1 MPSNSHILD
10 YLSYYA
16 AFKQAPRFA
25 VLIDGRWGIGK
36 THLVETFLG
45 RVRTPEFKA
54 VYVSLNG
61 LKSSAE
67 IDREV
72 FRGSYAVLGNKFFE
86 AATGVAKTG
95 LKWWQG
101 ISLDIDLMR
110 LINRYTADLYVF
122 DDLERCDM
130 PIAQTLG
137 YINAFVEQGGRKVV
151 IVANEAEIQDSESYR
166 RIREKVIG
174 QTLVFQPAID
184 DALAAFLAEIR
195 FEPARRFLDTKVDVI
210 AAIHQ
215 QAGLDNLRVL
225 QQALWDFARF
235 FEALE
240 DRHRADDA
248 AMTAMLRLLMALSM
262 DVRSGRLSAK
272 DLQGRHSAVVL
283 ALMTRGRSGESS
295 PFLLSYE
302 RYPGAD
308 IDSMAL
314 SDPSITA
321 LLIDGIVDQDAI
333 RGDLDASRFFVN
345 VADEPPW
352 RTLWYGVERTDA
364 EVAAALASVEAAF
377 AQRAFTVPGEILHV
391 FGLRLKFA
399 RIGALPL
406 SLHAVVG
413 ECERYVDDLYAQ
425 KRLVP
430 AAARDGIAE
439 LYETGYGGLGI
450 AGSETAEFKALA
462 KHLTAKQAQAA
473 ADAYPAQAAA
483 LLDTLKEDPLRF
495 IEEVA
500 PGMGRDTAFTRVPVL
515 AQIDPGTFATA
526 LLALRPDAQR
536 RVLKSLAG
544 RYNHGMLRGD
554 LAPELAWAQAVRAAL
569 AAEIPAMPPH
579 GQYRMTLFLDQSFG
593 QVPELT
599 PPAPPPAAAAPPP
612 AVP

>member
-10 YLSYYA
+10 YLTYYA
-16 AFKQAPRFA
+16 AFAQAPRFA

-45 RVRTPEFKA
+45 RVRTTEFKA

-67 IDREV
+67 IDREL
-72 FRGSYAVLGNKFFE
+72 FRASYAVLGNKFFE
-86 AATGVAKTG
+86 AAAGIAKSG

-101 ISLDIDLMR
+101 ISLDVDLMR
-110 LINRYTADLYVF
+110 LINRFSADLYVF

-151 IVANEAEIQDSESYR
+151 IVANEAEIRDSEDYR

-184 DALAAFLAEIR
+184 DALAAFLAGIQ
-195 FEPARRFLDTKVDVI
+195 FEPARRFLSAKVDVI
-210 AAIHQ
+210 AAIHR

-240 DRHRADDA
+240 DRHRADDV

-262 DVRSGRLSAK
+262 DVRSNRLSSK
-272 DLQGRHSAVVL
+272 DLKGRQSAIVLAYMGRHQ
-283 ALMTRGRSGESS
+283 GEESS
-295 PFLLSYE
+295 PLLLSYE

-308 IDSMAL
+308 IDSMAI
-314 SDPSITA
+314 SDTVITA

-333 RGDLDASRFFVN
+333 RADLDASRFFVN

-352 RTLWYGVERTDA
+352 RTLWYGVERTDE
-364 EVAAALASVEAAF
+364 EVAGALASVEAAF
-377 AQRAFTVPGEILHV
+377 GQRDFTVPGEILHV

-406 SLHAVVG
+406 SVHTVVC
-413 ECERYVDDLYAQ
+413 ECEHYVDDLYTQ

-430 AAARDGIAE
+430 AATRYGIAE
-439 LYETGYGGLGI
+439 LYETAYDGLGI
-450 AGSETAEFKALA
+450 AGSETGEFKALA
-462 KHLTAKQAQAA
+462 KHLAAKQAQAA
-473 ADAYPAQAAA
+473 ADEYPVQAEA

-500 PGMGRDTAFTRVPVL
+500 PGMGRDSGFARVPVL
-515 AQIDPGTFATA
+515 AQIDPGAFATA
-526 LLALRPDAQR
+526 ILALRPDVQR
-536 RVLKSLAG
+536 KVLKALAG
-544 RYNHGMLRGD
+544 RYNHGMLQGD
-554 LAPELAWAQAVRAAL
+554 LAPELTWAQAVRAAL
-569 AAEIPAMPPH
+569 AAEIPAMPPY

-593 QVPELT
+593 QVPEMT
-599 PPAPPPAAAAPPP
+599 PPTTPPAAAAAPP
-612 AVP
+612 ALP

>member
-10 YLSYYA
+10 YLTYYA
-16 AFKQAPRFA
+16 AFAQAPRFA

-36 THLVETFLG
+36 THLVETFL
-45 RVRTPEFKA
+45 RQIRTTDFKA

-67 IDREV
+67 IDREL
-72 FRGSYAVLGNKFFE
+72 FRASYAVLGNKYFE
-86 AATGVAKTG
+86 AATGIAKTG

-101 ISLDIDLMR
+101 ISLDVDLMR
-110 LINRYTADLYVF
+110 LINRFTADLYVF

-151 IVANEAEIQDSESYR
+151 IVANEAEIRDSEDYR

-184 DALAAFLAEIR
+184 DALAAFLAGIQ
-195 FEPARRFLDTKVDVI
+195 FEPARRFLSAKVDVI

-248 AMTAMLRLLMALSM
+248 AMTAMLRLLIALSM
-262 DVRSGRLSAK
+262 DVRSGRLSSK
-272 DLQGRHSAVVL
+272 DLQGRQSAVVL
-283 ALMTRGRSGESS
+283 SYMGRHRGEESS
-295 PFLLSYE
+295 PLLLSYE

-314 SDPSITA
+314 SDTVITA
-321 LLIDGIVDQDAI
+321 LLIDGIIDQDAI
-333 RGDLDASRFFVN
+333 RADLDASRFFVN

-352 RTLWYGVERTDA
+352 RTLWYGVERTDE
-364 EVAAALASVEAAF
+364 EVAGALASVEAAF
-377 AQRAFTVPGEILHV
+377 GQRTFTVPGEILHV

-406 SLHAVVG
+406 SVHTVIG
-413 ECERYVDDLYAQ
+413 ECDRYVDDLYAQ

-430 AAARDGIAE
+430 AATRYGIAE
-439 LYETGYGGLGI
+439 LYETGYDGLEI

-462 KHLTAKQAQAA
+462 KHLAAKQAQAA
-473 ADAYPAQAAA
+473 ADEYPAQAEA

-500 PGMGRDTAFTRVPVL
+500 PGMGRDSVFARVPVL
-515 AQIDPGTFATA
+515 AQIEPSAFATA
-526 LLALRPDAQR
+526 ILALRPDVQR
-536 RVLKSLAG
+536 KVLKALAG
-544 RYNHGMLRGD
+544 RYNHGMLQGD
-554 LAPELAWAQAVRAAL
+554 LAPELTWAQAVRAAL
-569 AAEIPAMPPH
+569 AAKIPAMPPH
-579 GQYRMTLFLDQSFG
+579 GQYRMAMFLDQSFG

-599 PPAPPPAAAAPPP
+599 PPTPSPAAAAAPP

>member
-10 YLSYYA
+10 YLTYYA
-16 AFKQAPRFA
+16 AFAQAPRFA

-45 RVRTPEFKA
+45 QVRTTEFKA

-67 IDREV
+67 IDREL
-72 FRGSYAVLGNKFFE
+72 FRASYAVLGNKFFE
-86 AATGVAKTG
+86 AATGIAKTG

-101 ISLDIDLMR
+101 ISLDVDLMR
-110 LINRYTADLYVF
+110 LINRFTADLYVF

-184 DALAAFLAEIR
+184 DALTAFLAGIG

-240 DRHRADDA
+240 DRHRADEA

-262 DVRSGRLSAK
+262 DVRSGRLGSK

-283 ALMTRGRSGESS
+283 AYMGRHQGEESS
-295 PFLLSYE
+295 PFLMSYE
-302 RYPGAD
+302 RYPGAE
-308 IDSMAL
+308 IDSMAI
-314 SDPSITA
+314 SDTVITA

-333 RGDLDASRFFVN
+333 RADLDASRFFVN

-377 AQRAFTVPGEILHV
+377 GQRAFTVPGEILHV

-406 SLHAVVG
+406 SLHTVVG

-430 AAARDGIAE
+430 AATRDGIAE

-450 AGSETAEFKALA
+450 AGSETAEFKALTSYLA
-462 KHLTAKQAQAA
+462 AKQAQAA
-473 ADAYPAQAAA
+473 ADEYPAQAAA
-483 LLDTLKEDPLRF
+483 LLDTLRADPFRF

-500 PGMGRDTAFTRVPVL
+500 PGMGRDTAFARVPVL

-526 LLALRPDAQR
+526 VLALRPDAQR
-536 RVLKSLAG
+536 KVLKALAG
-544 RYNHGMLRGD
+544 RYNHGMLRDD

-579 GQYRMTLFLDQSFG
+579 GQYRLTLFLDQSFG

-599 PPAPPPAAAAPPP
+599 PPAPLPAATATPP
-612 AVP
+612 AVR